1 MMPEHC
7 WAIAACTDRR
17 TGRGR
22 WTIVGI
28 EVSLGDASEQVVI
41 DAADPLM
48 KPVHDEG
55 VDVMVVT
62 DFHLGSS
69 TRVDDFLHEAFDRVN
84 LRLMS
89 TLVVDRYLPVD
100 DHVQSPTARQ

>member
-1 MMPEHC
+1 
-7 WAIAACTDRR
+7 
-17 TGRGR
+17 
-22 WTIVGI
+22 
-28 EVSLGDASEQVVI
+28 
-41 DAADPLM
+41 
-48 KPVHDEG
+48 
-55 VDVMVVT
+55 MVVT

-100 DHVQSPTARQ
+100 DHVQSSTARQ